1 MEDKI
6 IYQGK
11 GFEEQHPY
19 GFSGEMRVKAIKLV
33 NFKAFQDSGWINFNR
48 IILLIGKNSI
58 GKSSITQA
66 LQMIGICYDNY
77 KQGRIQPGI
86 LSLEDAFGSF
96 DDIKNHRGKSNS
108 YSILLLLDGE
118 ESDYYYNVTVSE
130 IEKKEQIRI
139 TISDDSS
146 RVLVE
151 KTDSD
156 VENIFFARTS
166 EEDVRLGIAPLILA
180 AVNAVKAFASE
191 IEYISPIRTTPR
203 RNYIVS
209 GTLASAVGINGD
221 NAYDMLFYLSQI
233 KQDVPLPIV
242 KWLKMFGYELI
253 WRAQGDNKNQGAFWL
268 KNIKTGDL
276 TNVVDNGFGISQS
289 LPVVLAMS
297 MKKKGLLIV
306 DTPEA
311 HLQAPIE
318 SMFADIINMT
328 VNPNISFMM
337 ETGSEQILM
346 RVRKHIADGMIS
358 ADDVSCFFIDESQGD
373 CGASCKKLS
382 ILQNG
387 MIEADGS
394 SFAFFFSGVAEDLM
408 EIKKLQFD
416 KVRKRIDEKNCN

>member
-1 MEDKI
+1 MKRNKYSAGSVSNSFWFMEFK
-6 IYQGK
+6 K
-11 GFEEQHPY
+11 A
-19 GFSGEMRVKAIKLV
+19 VK
-33 NFKAFQDSGWINFNR
+33 
-48 IILLIGKNSI
+48 LLNDG
-58 GKSSITQA
+58 
-66 LQMIGICYDNY
+66 Y
-77 KQGRIQPGI
+77 
-86 LSLEDAFGSF
+86 SF

-166 EEDVRLGIAPLILA
+166 EEDVRLGIAPLILD

-242 KWLKMFGYELI
+242 KWLEIFGYELI
-253 WRAQGDNKNQGAFWL
+253 WRAQGDNKN
-268 KNIKTGDL
+268 DL
-276 TNVVDNGFGISQS
+276 
-289 LPVVLAMS
+289 
-297 MKKKGLLIV
+297 
-306 DTPEA
+306 
-311 HLQAPIE
+311 
-318 SMFADIINMT
+318 
-328 VNPNISFMM
+328 
-337 ETGSEQILM
+337 
-346 RVRKHIADGMIS
+346 
-358 ADDVSCFFIDESQGD
+358 
-373 CGASCKKLS
+373 
-382 ILQNG
+382 
-387 MIEADGS
+387 
-394 SFAFFFSGVAEDLM
+394 
-408 EIKKLQFD
+408 
-416 KVRKRIDEKNCN
+416 